1 MVEGQAISMKIGDL
15 AARAGM
21 TPSRIR
27 YYETAGLISPA
38 RRTDAGYRLYDEQAV
53 QRLEIIGYAQLA
65 GFTLAEMR
73 SLLPLTQPGKWDR
86 EALVGTLRTKAAAIE
101 QLQQRLAAARDR
113 LESVIAD
120 VENTPE
126 DLECDAN
133 ARRVLDNL
141 RGSSAHGHHD
151 AAATTSGPDGSTSS
165 R

>member
-1 MVEGQAISMKIGDL
+1 
-15 AARAGM
+15 M

-65 GFTLAEMR
+65 GFTLAETR
-73 SLLPLTQPGKWDR
+73 SLLPFTEPGEWDR
-86 EALVGTLRTKAAAIE
+86 GALVGALRAKATAIA
-101 QLQQRLAAARDR
+101 QFQQRLVAARDR

-120 VENTPE
+120 IENTPE
-126 DLECDAN
+126 DLECGDN

-141 RGSSAHGHHD
+141 RVSSAGSD
-151 AAATTSGPDGSTSS
+151 RGPAVTPSDPGGSEDSRAQRFTSP
-165 R
+165 